1 MAEKD
6 TSRLLA
12 PRSHGPVIRGRTFFT
27 GGSWDAGSNP
37 TVATTFF
44 FFFFMVF
51 LPSGFLLLILTADPV
66 SFARFLLKRIAN
78 KFINESFAFS
88 PG

>member
-1 MAEKD
+1 MQVQI
-6 TSRLLA
+6 LPWL
-12 PRSHGPVIRGRTFFT
+12 PL
-27 GGSWDAGSNP
+27 
-37 TVATTFF
+37 F

-66 SFARFLLKRIAN
+66 SFARFLLKRISN